1 MKAEQVPGW
10 LGLLRNVFCGAG
22 KRKTGKQSPDA
33 NDMVKSPNHERRI
46 DLIRRA
52 GRLPHRP
59 LNAELY
65 LIEKH
70 PLILARQVRRA
81 RSLRARSATP

>member
-33 NDMVKSPNHERRI
+33 NGMVKPPNHERRI
-46 DLIRRA
+46 DLEKRRRVA
-52 GRLPHRP
+52 EMSPEEMMRESEVTGLTEPSRL
-59 LNAELY
+59 
-65 LIEKH
+65 
-70 PLILARQVRRA
+70 
-81 RSLRARSATP
+81 